1 MSRRQDDRKVTE
13 LDRLAELAGEASAE
27 YAHEHAEPSEPSA
40 APAAPLDLTAAAF
53 FDVDNTMMVG
63 ASIFHF
69 ARGLAARKFF
79 TNSDLARFALQQVK
93 FRVAGKESQ
102 DGIRASREQALSF
115 VAGHTIDELNALGE
129 EIYDELMAD
138 KIWPGTRALA
148 QMHLD
153 AGQRVW
159 LVTATPVELATI
171 IARRLGLTGALGTV
185 AEHENGVYTGR
196 LVGEMLH
203 GPAKAHAVRALA
215 AREGLDLRRCTAYSD
230 SANDVP
236 MLSVVGTAVAVNPDS
251 GLREVARKRNWEIR
265 DFRTGRKAAKI
276 GVPSVLG
283 AGAVAGAVAVGLAYR
298 KREHAS

>member
-1 MSRRQDDRKVTE
+1 VVSLWRGRGKEPE
-13 LDRLAELAGEASAE
+13 LEQLATIAGEASAE
-27 YAHEHAEPSEPSA
+27 AAVALEHAEPA
-40 APAAPLDLTAAAF
+40 DPARPAPLDLTAAAF
-53 FDVDNTMMVG
+53 FDVDNTMMMG

-69 ARGLAARKFF
+69 ARGMASRKFF
-79 TNSDLARFALQQVK
+79 TSSDLAKFALQQVM
-93 FRVAGKESQ
+93 FRVGGRETH
-102 DGIRASREQALSF
+102 DGIRNARESGLSF
-115 VAGHTIDELNALGE
+115 VAGHSVSEMLELGE

-148 QMHLD
+148 QMHLE

-159 LVTATPVELATI
+159 LVTATPVDLATI

-185 AEHENGVYTGR
+185 LESEGGQYTGR

-215 AREGLDLRRCTAYSD
+215 AREGLNLRRCTAYSD

-236 MLSVVGTAVAVNPDS
+236 MLSVVGTAVAVNPDGS
-251 GLREVARKRNWEIR
+251 LRETARKRGWEIR

-283 AGAVAGAVAVGLAYR
+283 AGAVAGAVAAGLAYR
-298 KREHAS
+298 KRDRD

>member
-1 MSRRQDDRKVTE
+1 ME
-13 LDRLAELAGEASAE
+13 LPEPAEDAK
-27 YAHEHAEPSEPSA
+27 PV
-40 APAAPLDLTAAAF
+40 PLDLTAAAF
-53 FDVDNTMMVG
+53 FDVDNTMMMG

-115 VAGHTIDELNALGE
+115 VAGHTVDELNILGE

-185 AEHENGVYTGR
+185 AEHEDGVYTGR

-251 GLREVARKRNWEIR
+251 GLREVARKRSWEIR

-298 KREHAS
+298 KRENA